1 MLRTVLHD
9 PRSGQTAFGGRKL
22 LQRWHD
28 DPELLLWLDS
38 DGEDPGAERKLL
50 KEEFHLNELA
60 LDDCQRDRHPPKL
73 EWFDD
78 YFFLLLKGF
87 TADTRSID
95 YSIVHISFFV
105 GRRFL
110 VTRHALTSPSID
122 RVLGQM
128 EDGKVSFGKGTVH
141 VCYRVV
147 RTIIDRYTPI
157 ILNLEERLDDLEEEM
172 YDEPSDRLLAELV
185 AYSSRLKKL
194 RRIFGYQATVIANL
208 RNSESELFTEA
219 NEHEFNDLH
228 EQMDRLSS
236 LTALLQELAVDLIEG
251 YISMSSHRLNKIMK
265 VLTIT
270 AVIFLPLTLLAGI
283 YGMNFVN
290 MPELQSKEGYYIVIS
305 AMGVIAIG
313 LLGLFR
319 YLKWL

>member
-1 MLRTVLHD
+1 MLRTALHD
-9 PRSGQTAFGGRKL
+9 PRSGQTAFGGQEL
-22 LQRWHD
+22 LQRWHE

-50 KEEFHLNELA
+50 REEFDLNDLA

-87 TADTRSID
+87 TADTRTIE
-95 YSIVHISFFV
+95 YNIVHISFFV
-105 GRRFL
+105 GQRFI
-110 VTRHALTSPSID
+110 VTRHGITSPSIN
-122 RVLGQM
+122 RIWRLV
-128 EDGKVSFGKGTVH
+128 EDGKVSLGKGTVH
-141 VCYRVV
+141 VCYRIV

-157 ILNLEERLDDLEEEM
+157 ILNLEERMDELEEEM
-172 YDEPSDRLLAELV
+172 YDNPSDRLLAELV
-185 AYSSRLKKL
+185 AYSSKLKKL

-208 RNSESELFTEA
+208 RNTDSDLFTEA

-228 EQMDRLSS
+228 EQMDRLFS
-236 LTALLQELAVDLIEG
+236 LTSLLQELAIDQIEG

-283 YGMNFVN
+283 YGMNFAN

-305 AMGVIAIG
+305 AMIGIAAT
-313 LLGLFR
+313 LLALFR